1 MKLRANLVCRVLG
14 QGVSCAPVL
23 LVLALVAGL
32 PGAPAHTQQPGPE
45 TVTATRAW
53 DLAEKDGLVI
63 VDVRTQGE
71 WRQTGVAPG
80 AARISLYSNWAVP
93 NDDFVATVLD
103 ALGGDRDRHVALI
116 CATGGR
122 SSYAANLLRR
132 EGFSHVADI
141 GEGMVGSDAG
151 IGWLSRALPVEDCGA
166 CPPL

>member
-1 MKLRANLVCRVLG
+1 MRFSASHLWRISGR
-14 QGVSCAPVL
+14 GVSCAPVL
-23 LVLALVAGL
+23 LVLALAVVL
-32 PGAPAHTQQPGPE
+32 SGAPARTQEAEPE
-45 TVTATRAW
+45 HVTASRAW
-53 DLAEKDGLVI
+53 DLAEQGGLVI

-93 NDDFVATVLD
+93 NDDFVATVLQ
-103 ALGGDRDRHVALI
+103 ALGGDRDRPVALI

-151 IGWLSRALPVEDCGA
+151 IGWLSRALPIEDCGA

>member
-1 MKLRANLVCRVLG
+1 MKPAANLVCRVLDR
-14 QGVSCAPVL
+14 GVSCAPVL
-23 LVLALVAGL
+23 LVLVLAVVLS
-32 PGAPAHTQQPGPE
+32 GAPVRAQEDGPDH
-45 TVTATRAW
+45 VTATRAW
-53 DLAEKDGLVI
+53 DLAEQGGLVI

-93 NDDFVATVLD
+93 NDDFVATVLQ
-103 ALGGDRDRHVALI
+103 ALGGDRDRPVALI

-141 GEGMVGSDAG
+141 DEGMVGSDAG